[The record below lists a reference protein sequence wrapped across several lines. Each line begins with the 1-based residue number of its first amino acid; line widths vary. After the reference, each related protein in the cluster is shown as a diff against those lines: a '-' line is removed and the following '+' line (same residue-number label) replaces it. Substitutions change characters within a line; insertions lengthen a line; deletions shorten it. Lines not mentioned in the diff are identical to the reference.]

1 MKTPLLWLLLSAIAI
16 GHTCEDPWSPS
27 DDANETKVVQVSFLV
42 ADAVE
47 IAKDG
52 DRVAVLAENLDPKR
66 EYGVVIVASEKA
78 KWIEVHTQDKPF
90 PPRVERP
97 YKDTRFLIRGNPGQ
111 KFYVSIRGEDIPTWL
126 EVTIAP
132 TVEPDQPPPIDPKP
146 PAPIDDL
153 TALSRDLS
161 QKMGDAK
168 TASELK
174 VALTAKVNELDALCK
189 QNKCPT
195 LDNAKKEVTATID
208 RTFLAR
214 STPNK
219 DWLRG
224 WRDPISKA
232 IAAKSFPTTATYV
245 SAIRAVAEGL

>member
-16 GHTCEDPWSPS
+16 GHTCEDPWLPS
-27 DDANETKVVQVSFLV
+27 DDASEAKVIQVSFLV

-47 IAKDG
+47 LAKDG
-52 DRVAVLAENLDPKR
+52 DRVAILAENLDPKR

-78 KWIEVHTQDKPF
+78 KWIEVHTQDRPF

-97 YKDTRFLIRGNPGQ
+97 YKDNRFLIRGTPGQ
-111 KFYVSIRGEDIPTWL
+111 KFYVSIRGDDIPSWL
-126 EVTIAP
+126 EVVVAP
-132 TVEPDQPPPIDPKP
+132 TTQPIDPAPVDPKP

-161 QKMGDAK
+161 QKMQDAK
-168 TASELK
+168 TSSELK
-174 VALTAKVNELDALCK
+174 AALTIKVNELDALCK

-195 LDNAKKEVTATID
+195 LDAAKRDVMATID

-219 DWLRG
+219 DWLKG
-224 WRDPISKA
+224 WRDPVSKA
-232 IAAKSFPTTATYV
+232 LSAKNYAATAAYV
-245 SAIRAVAEGL
+245 AAVRAVADGL

>member
-1 MKTPLLWLLLSAIAI
+1 MRTPLLWLLIATV
-16 GHTCEDPWSPS
+16 GLCQDPWTPS
-27 DDANETKVVQVSFLV
+27 VGSDEPKVIQVSFLV

-47 IAKDG
+47 LAKDG

-97 YKDTRFLIRGNPGQ
+97 YKDTRFLIRGTPGQ
-111 KFYVSIRGEDIPTWL
+111 KFYVSIRGDEIPSWL
-126 EVTIAP
+126 EVVVAP
-132 TVEPDQPPPIDPKP
+132 SSEPEQPPPVDPKP
-146 PAPIDDL
+146 PAPIEDL

-161 QKMGDAK
+161 QKMNDAK
-168 TASELK
+168 TSSELK
-174 VALTAKVNELDALCK
+174 AALTIKVNELDALCK

-195 LDNAKKEVTATID
+195 LDAAKREVMGTID

-219 DWLRG
+219 DWLKG
-224 WRDPISKA
+224 WRDPVSKA
-232 IAAKSFPTTATYV
+232 LAAKNPTTTVAYV
-245 SAIRAVAEGL
+245 LAIRAVAEGL